1 MTKQEFIKAVAQAVH
16 TAHPDRDVSAVMVE
30 AILDALGDVAAAELL
45 GGGEIPLSGL
55 GKLKSKD
62 VSARKGRNP
71 RTGEALDL
79 PAGKKV
85 VFAAC
90 KDLKEALKP

>member
-1 MTKQEFIKAVAQAVH
+1 MTKQELVKAVTEELRAK
-16 TAHPDRDVSAVMVE
+16 HPDRDVNAVLVE
-30 AILDALGDVAAAELL
+30 TVLDALGDVAAAELL

-62 VSARKGRNP
+62 VPARKGRNP
-71 RTGEALDL
+71 RTGEVLDL

-90 KDLKEALKP
+90 KDLKEALRP

>member
-1 MTKQEFIKAVAQAVH
+1 MTKQELVKAVAQAVR

-71 RTGEALDL
+71 RTGEVLDL

-85 VFAAC
+85 VFATC

>member
-1 MTKQEFIKAVAQAVH
+1 MTKQELVKAVAQAVR

-71 RTGEALDL
+71 RTGEVLDL

>member
-1 MTKQEFIKAVAQAVH
+1 MTKQELVKAVAQAVR

-62 VSARKGRNP
+62 VPARKGRNP
-71 RTGEALDL
+71 RTGEVLDL